1 MYIWCTISTHKISLR
16 NDLSQKCQNLAEYGE
31 LNLFTVHYFKFQILA
46 FFVQSKICGVS
57 SWDIFMIE
65 YTILYI

>member
-1 MYIWCTISTHKISLR
+1 MLYYINTEISLR
-16 NDLSQKCQNLAEYGE
+16 NDLSQKCQNLTEFGE
-31 LNLFTVHYFKFQILA
+31 LNLCTIHYFRCQILA
-46 FFVQSKICGVS
+46 FFVQPKICGVS